1 MDTIISIH
9 MSVSARGKDPCAGP
23 AIDVEF
29 LLLARIGKMEIVLEL
44 VDFALKA
51 LIVVLGFIVLAS
63 FIGAN
68 AQRRRERPQ
77 TMQLHVRCLN
87 AEVDGYR
94 NVLNQSV
101 LSPNEYK
108 QLHKQEKKKKKAE
121 AKAKKKGQ
129 AEEKK
134 RLFVMDFQG
143 DLEASRTENLRQEIT
158 SVLSQAREDDEVMV
172 RVESAGG
179 TVHGYGL
186 AASQLTRIRN
196 ADVSLTVAVDRVA
209 ASGGYL
215 MAAVANQIIASPF
228 AILGSIGVAAEVP
241 NAHKLLT
248 RFGVDYDVY
257 TAGKH
262 KRPVSFLAENTE
274 EGTQKLKQEL
284 LDIHG
289 LFQQFVGNFRKEV
302 DIETV
307 STGETWYGE
316 RAQALN
322 LVDRL
327 MTSDQYISEAIEKS
341 DVYHIRCEYPRK
353 GLRQLQIAVQR
364 VFMEVKSWFSSGL
377 K

>member
-1 MDTIISIH
+1 M
-9 MSVSARGKDPCAGP
+9 
-23 AIDVEF
+23 EF
-29 LLLARIGKMEIVLEL
+29 ALEL
-44 VDFALKA
+44 LDFALKS

-63 FIGAN
+63 FVGSS
-68 AQRRRERPQ
+68 AQRRRDRPQ

-94 NVLNQSV
+94 NLLNQSV
-101 LSPNEYK
+101 LSPSEYK
-108 QLHKQEKKKKKAE
+108 QLHKQDKKQKKAE
-121 AKAKKKGQ
+121 AKAQKKGE
-129 AEEKK
+129 AEKRK
-134 RLFVMDFQG
+134 RLFVMDFKG
-143 DLEASRTENLRQEIT
+143 DMDASRTENLRQEIT
-158 SVLSQAREDDEVMV
+158 AILAQAREEDEVLI

-196 ADVSLTVAVDRVA
+196 AKIFLTVAVDRVA

-215 MAAVANQIIASPF
+215 MAVVANQIIASPF
-228 AILGSIGVAAEVP
+228 ALLGSIGVAAEVP
-241 NAHKLLT
+241 NAHKLLA

-274 EGTQKLKQEL
+274 EGTQKLKEEL
-284 LDIHG
+284 LNIHD
-289 LFQQFVGNFRKEV
+289 LFQQFVGSFRKDV

-316 RAQALN
+316 RAQTLN
-322 LVDRL
+322 LVDRVV
-327 MTSDQYISEAIEKS
+327 TSDQYISEAIDNA

-353 GLRQLQIAVQR
+353 GLRQLQFAVQR
-364 VFMEVKSWFSSGL
+364 VLVEVKSWFGNGL